1 MKAGLNPEE
10 EREKYEQISII
21 PFESERSYMATLHKH
36 RGNKLIFVKGAPEKV
51 LEMCTRDM
59 EGDLINKKEVMRFA
73 NDFAKEGMRV
83 LAFAYKEAADDLEE
97 LSCKDVEKCQ
107 DIASGLIFAGLQ
119 GMIDPPRTEAM
130 EAIEGC
136 KNAGIRVI
144 MITGDHAVTAKAIAK
159 KLGIADDNAE
169 VLTGSN
175 LEDMDDAELLE
186 KVKTV
191 SIFARVSPHHK
202 LRITGQLKNLGHIVA
217 VTGDG
222 VNDAPALKAAHLGV
236 AMGRTGTDVAKE
248 ASDMVI
254 VDDNFASIFHA
265 VKEGRIIFDNI
276 RKVVFFLIPTG
287 VAAIVSILG
296 TLMLGLPIPYL
307 PSQILWINLVTNG
320 LQVIALSFEPGE
332 KNVLNRPPLNPQE
345 GIMSKV
351 LVQRTV
357 LVGTLISIGV
367 VYNFYTA
374 YVQEGVSIEYART
387 VAMTTMV
394 VFQFLQAWNSRS
406 EWQSVFKMRL
416 LDNPF
421 LFYGLIASF
430 LAQLAVIY
438 VPALQWVFRTEPI
451 GIDDWFRILTVA
463 FAVIVVVEIDKWIR
477 RRA

>member
-1 MKAGLNPEE
+1 
-10 EREKYEQISII
+10 
-21 PFESERSYMATLHKH
+21 
-36 RGNKLIFVKGAPEKV
+36 
-51 LEMCTRDM
+51 
-59 EGDLINKKEVMRFA
+59 
-73 NDFAKEGMRV
+73 
-83 LAFAYKEAADDLEE
+83 
-97 LSCKDVEKCQ
+97 
-107 DIASGLIFAGLQ
+107 
-119 GMIDPPRTEAM
+119 
-130 EAIEGC
+130 
-136 KNAGIRVI
+136 

-477 RRA
+477 RRV